1 MQDPLPEPCL
11 FGYWRSSAAYRVR
24 IALNLKRITAKQI
37 PVQLQK
43 EEQKSAGYRA
53 LNPAGLVPLWR
64 EPDGFTLAQSLA
76 IIEYL
81 DESFPDPPLLPD
93 DLKQNPSGRQL
104 AGA

>member
-1 MQDPLPEPCL
+1 MQDPQPEPCL

-24 IALNLKRITAKQI
+24 IALNLKRITAEQV
-37 PVQLQK
+37 PVQLQEGK
-43 EEQKSAGYRA
+43 QKSADYRL

-81 DESFPDPPLLPD
+81 DEKISRSAPIA
-93 DLKQNPSGRQL
+93 GRS
-104 AGA
+104 